1 MNALNRDEVQRALD
15 RIANKTN
22 WNVDAIIDGAERF
35 AMENGYTDRDFAYED
50 GDAEYYFECVKPET
64 YVYDEDGELD
74 YGNDDSEY
82 WLWLIRDKKTG
93 RDIYRK
99 SSPQYEEMFKDT
111 RKASA
116 NKAQCVKADEKKEV
130 FVYKAMD
137 VNGNGVFK
145 VFYDDGTYEILKGG
159 KASERKFNDYDKR
172 VSMETLRHA
181 TAPPKGKARRASAR
195 KVRAAQD
202 GWAYYED
209 LTHEEQEIYLYAV
222 NDGRLYENMTK
233 PIMRNMARKINNGT
247 YDKDKAVVAWEY
259 LVKAAIEKYNKEFD
273 DEQIRLSPASRK
285 RVAQVMVDS
294 YEENVNNM
302 AQEMKS
308 GRKNAN
314 RGVQRARRVVRRNAD
329 GWRKGVRYSVKI
341 NLGYQETYADRVQ
354 SDDTITVGALIKELS
369 YYDDDMPVVMY
380 SGKYYDTSW
389 YSIEGV
395 DQLFNEETDSWEN
408 FVQMKAYK
416 KRDIDD
422 VLYDGGDF
430 DCIRVGELKERL
442 SDYEKSDMVIVD
454 GERYYYGIDSVE
466 LQEDYSQGYFED
478 DQDPNMLVDDGWEWG
493 DYIDE
498 SVEGSDR
505 RKSGARRVA
514 RKKVRAKADN
524 VVDVADLAQFIERA
538 VRILQ
543 TSDATNTRYILDENL
558 AVYVGWSYNDA
569 ESSEYGIPNDSGD
582 AVIYAG
588 VKLRND
594 ADWSDYDWLDYP
606 YDKETG
612 DVWDNGSYIAPNEDY
627 DYIARELSKA
637 YQDIL
642 QEVASGHDLGYGVD
656 DYDNRDDYGDYEYD
670 EYED

>member
-1 MNALNRDEVQRALD
+1 MNVLNRDDVQRALD
-15 RIANKTN
+15 RIANKTS
-22 WNVDAIIDGAERF
+22 WNVDAIIDEAERF
-35 AMENGYTDRDFAYED
+35 AMENGYTDMDFTYED
-50 GDAEYYFECVKPET
+50 GDAEYHFECVKPET

-74 YGNDDSEY
+74 YGNGDSGY
-82 WLWLIRDKKTG
+82 WLWLISDKETG

-99 SSPQYEEMFKDT
+99 YSPQHEEMFKDT

-159 KASERKFNDYDKR
+159 KATERNFNDYDKR

-259 LVKAAIEKYNKEFD
+259 LVKDAIEKYNKEFD
-273 DEQIRLSPASRK
+273 DEQIRLAPASRK
-285 RVAQVMVDS
+285 RVAQVMVDN

-302 AQEMKS
+302 AQEMKG

-329 GWRKGVRYSVKI
+329 GGRKGVRYSVKI

-354 SDDTITVGALIKELS
+354 SDDTITVGELIKELS

-380 SGKYYDTSW
+380 SGKYHDTSW

-395 DQLFNEETDSWEN
+395 DYLFDEETDRREN

-416 KRDIDD
+416 QRDIDD
-422 VLYDGGDF
+422 VLCDGDF

-442 SDYEKSDMVIVD
+442 SDYDKSDMVIVD
-454 GERYYYGIDSVE
+454 GESYYYGIDGVE
-466 LQEDYSQGYFED
+466 LQ
-478 DQDPNMLVDDGWEWG
+478 
-493 DYIDE
+493 IDE
-498 SVEGSDR
+498 SVESSAR

-524 VVDVADLAQFIERA
+524 VVDVADLAQFIKSA
-538 VRILQ
+538 VRTLQ

-558 AVYVGWSYNDA
+558 AVYVGWSYNDGEA
-569 ESSEYGIPNDSGD
+569 SEYGIPDESGEY
-582 AVIYAG
+582 VIYAG

-594 ADWSDYDWLDYP
+594 SYWADYDWLDYP

-612 DVWDNGSYIAPNEDY
+612 DVWDNGLYIAPNEDY
-627 DYIARELSKA
+627 DYIARELSKV
-637 YQDIL
+637 YQEIL

-656 DYDNRDDYGDYEYD
+656 EYDNRDYYDDYEYD

>member
-1 MNALNRDEVQRALD
+1 MNVLNRDDVQRALD
-15 RIANKTN
+15 RIANKTS
-22 WNVDAIIDGAERF
+22 WNVDAIIDEAERF
-35 AMENGYTDRDFAYED
+35 AMENGYTDMDFTYED
-50 GDAEYYFECVKPET
+50 GDAEYHFECVKPET

-74 YGNDDSEY
+74 YGNGDSGY
-82 WLWLIRDKKTG
+82 WLWLISDKKTG

-99 SSPQYEEMFKDT
+99 YSPQYEEMFKDT

-159 KASERKFNDYDKR
+159 KATERNFNDYDKR

-222 NDGRLYENMTK
+222 NDGRLYENTTK

-259 LVKAAIEKYNKEFD
+259 LVKDAIEKYNKEFD
-273 DEQIRLSPASRK
+273 DEQIRLAPASRK
-285 RVAQVMVDS
+285 RVAQVMVDN

-302 AQEMKS
+302 AQEMKG

-314 RGVQRARRVVRRNAD
+314 RGVQRA
-329 GWRKGVRYSVKI
+329 
-341 NLGYQETYADRVQ
+341 Q
-354 SDDTITVGALIKELS
+354 
-369 YYDDDMPVVMY
+369 
-380 SGKYYDTSW
+380 
-389 YSIEGV
+389 
-395 DQLFNEETDSWEN
+395 
-408 FVQMKAYK
+408 
-416 KRDIDD
+416 
-422 VLYDGGDF
+422 
-430 DCIRVGELKERL
+430 
-442 SDYEKSDMVIVD
+442 
-454 GERYYYGIDSVE
+454 
-466 LQEDYSQGYFED
+466 
-478 DQDPNMLVDDGWEWG
+478 
-493 DYIDE
+493 
-498 SVEGSDR
+498 
-505 RKSGARRVA
+505 RVA
-514 RKKVRAKADN
+514 QKKVRAKADS
-524 VVDVADLAQFIERA
+524 VVDEADLAQFIERA

-558 AVYVGWSYNDA
+558 AVYVGWSYDDGG
-569 ESSEYGIPNDSGD
+569 SMGYGIPDDSGEY
-582 AVIYAG
+582 VIYAG

-594 ADWSDYDWLDYP
+594 SYWADYDWLDYP

-612 DVWDNGSYIAPNEDY
+612 DVWDNGLYIAPNEDY
-627 DYIARELSKA
+627 DNIARDLSKA
-637 YQDIL
+637 YQEIL

-656 DYDNRDDYGDYEYD
+656 DYMDEGVESSARHRSKKNVNADLKIICELGEYQPWLGAVETYNRIKDAGKLDDFEMLMEESYPEGMTMTELNDILWFEPEWVFEMLGMDNGDEYDEYD